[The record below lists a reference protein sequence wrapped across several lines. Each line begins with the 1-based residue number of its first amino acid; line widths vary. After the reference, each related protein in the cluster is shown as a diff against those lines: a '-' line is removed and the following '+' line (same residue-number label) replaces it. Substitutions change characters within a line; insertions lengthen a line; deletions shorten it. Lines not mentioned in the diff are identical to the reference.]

1 MSAFRPADVP
11 LMREVSR
18 ALAGGRS
25 AAARGLLVARY
36 GREVGLLAY
45 QALVETMP
53 GPRGPG
59 GRGRQKR
66 RRR

>member
-1 MSAFRPADVP
+1 MSVYRPADVP

-18 ALAGGRS
+18 AFAGGRS
-25 AAARGLLVARY
+25 AEARDLLVARY

-45 QALVETMP
+45 QALGETMP
-53 GPRGPG
+53 GPRGHG